1 MRARV
6 VGARLPMALAAVA
19 AIYLVGVAWFHFV
32 ERWTLL
38 ESAFMAMH
46 TMATVGFGEVRPL
59 DDSGRIFLL
68 AFIPIGVGAV
78 LYTAGLLVEDVVIR
92 EVADTFGLQR
102 QTRRI
107 RNMRDHVVICGYG
120 RVGMEVAAEL
130 RAHANDVLVIDLDP
144 DRLALARSNGL
155 VGLEGDA
162 TEEAVLREA
171 HVDVARA
178 LIAAADSDTGNAFI
192 VLTSR
197 ALNPRLLIIARSGS
211 ESAERRLRTAGA
223 DRVISPTQIAGRRM
237 ALAAVQPLMVDF
249 LDSLSRQGDP
259 GHALLAEF
267 AIEGDTAYLAGRTL
281 AKAFEGLQTCRVLAV
296 EHANGDLVVGPDGGA
311 VLQPGDRL
319 MIHGQ
324 AADLERL
331 RAARGPAVS

>member
-1 MRARV
+1 MRGRV
-6 VGARLPMALAAVA
+6 LSARLPLAAA
-19 AIYLVGVAWFHFV
+19 AIAVIYAIGVAWFYLV
-32 ERWTLL
+32 EGWTLL
-38 ESAFMAMH
+38 EAAFMVMH
-46 TMATVGFGEVRPL
+46 TVTTVGFGEVRPL
-59 DDSGRIFLL
+59 DTSARIFLL
-68 AFIPIGVGAV
+68 GFIPVGVGAV
-78 LYTAGLLVEDVVIR
+78 LYTVGLLVEDVVIR

-130 RAHANDVLVIDLDP
+130 RAHANDVLVIELDP
-144 DRLALARSNGL
+144 DRLAVARSQGL

-171 HVDVARA
+171 NVEVARA

-192 VLTSR
+192 VLTGR
-197 ALNPRLLIIARSGS
+197 ALNPDLLIIARSGS

-249 LDSLSRQGDP
+249 LDTLSRQGAN
-259 GHALLAEF
+259 HALLAEF
-267 AIEGDTAYLAGRTL
+267 VIDAATAHLADLTL
-281 AKAFEGLQTCRVLAV
+281 GEAFEGLQTCRVLAI
-296 EHANGDLVVGPDGGA
+296 ERADGNLVVGPDGSA
-311 VLQPGDRL
+311 ILQPGDRL
-319 MIHGQ
+319 IIHGQ

-331 RAARGPAVS
+331 RAARGAAVG